1 MNICAVEAF
10 VTSSSWSWTAVEAA
24 DKERNN
30 FWPTSVISEQ
40 MVRTAIRFH
49 KQLTLLVIDGFCVRG
64 HLRTRRGHQANNIN
78 KTSVWRQ
85 AFSNRHS
92 MVALLKRCTTFLS
105 GTFFS
110 LGKLSTHA
118 ICRCY
123 LLNPSTSCDCLFPW
137 WCALASKLVCHATKS
152 RQDFALHRILSD
164 LL

>member
-1 MNICAVEAF
+1 
-10 VTSSSWSWTAVEAA
+10 
-24 DKERNN
+24 
-30 FWPTSVISEQ
+30 

-49 KQLTLLVIDGFCVRG
+49 KQLTLLVIDGFCIRG
-64 HLRTRRGHQANNIN
+64 HLRTRRGRQANNIHE
-78 KTSVWRQ
+78 TSVWRQ

-105 GTFFS
+105 GTFYS

-164 LL
+164 LLKLLCGNVMNRCFSFSFMLATNLHAFLCLLNMCH